1 MKIVITEDQ
10 YNKLRNQNSIDR
22 ILDKISKQGM
32 GSLDQYEMETLDNE
46 NNPNFNEKSFLISKI
61 KYIVEKYGNIF
72 LEGLTNDSLP
82 IYHQNSEERHSVS
95 ELTDNFVNII
105 AYGGPDGNTELAEYP
120 VNYDELELG
129 TLKSIDEII
138 NDYEYGE

>member
-46 NNPNFNEKSFLISKI
+46 NNPNFNEKSCEAS
-61 KYIVEKYGNIF
+61 
-72 LEGLTNDSLP
+72 S
-82 IYHQNSEERHSVS
+82 
-95 ELTDNFVNII
+95 
-105 AYGGPDGNTELAEYP
+105 
-120 VNYDELELG
+120 
-129 TLKSIDEII
+129 
-138 NDYEYGE
+138 

>member
-10 YNKLRNQNSIDR
+10 YKKLRNQNSVDR
-22 ILDKISKQGM
+22 ILDKMSNQGM
-32 GSLDQYEMETLDNE
+32 GSLDQYEIDTLDNE
-46 NNPNFNEKSFLISKI
+46 NNPNFDEKSFLISKL

-72 LEGLTNDSLP
+72 LDGLTGYDLP
-82 IYHQNSEERHSVS
+82 IYQQNSEERHSVS
-95 ELTDNFVNII
+95 ELTDNFANII

>member
-10 YNKLRNQNSIDR
+10 YKKLRNQNSVDR
-22 ILDKISKQGM
+22 ILDKISNQGI
-32 GSLDQYEMETLDNE
+32 GSLDQYEKDTLDNE
-46 NNPNFNEKSFLISKI
+46 NNPNFDEKSFLISKL

-72 LEGLTNDSLP
+72 LDGLTGYDLP
-82 IYHQNSEERHSVS
+82 IYQKNSDELHSVS
-95 ELTDNFVNII
+95 ELTDNFVNIV
-105 AYGGPDGNTELAEYP
+105 AYGGPDGKTELSEYP

-129 TLKSIDEII
+129 TLKAIDEVI

>member
-1 MKIVITEDQ
+1 MKYTRKTFIDVSSI
-10 YNKLRNQNSIDR
+10 LNQFENSMDPHVFTD
-22 ILDKISKQGM
+22 LVFEFSELFLAD
-32 GSLDQYEMETLDNE
+32 
-46 NNPNFNEKSFLISKI
+46 NPNFDEKSFLISKI
-61 KYIVEKYGNIF
+61 KYIVDKYGNIF
-72 LEGLTNDSLP
+72 LDGLTGYDLP
-82 IYHQNSEERHSVS
+82 IYQQNSGERHSVS

>member
-10 YNKLRNQNSIDR
+10 YKKLRNQNSVDR
-22 ILDKISKQGM
+22 ILDKISNQGM
-32 GSLDQYEMETLDNE
+32 GSLDKYEKDTLDNE
-46 NNPNFNEKSFLISKI
+46 NNPNFDEKSFLISKL

-72 LEGLTNDSLP
+72 LDGLTDYDLP
-82 IYHQNSEERHSVS
+82 IYQQNSDELHSVS

-105 AYGGPDGNTELAEYP
+105 AYGGPNGKTELAEYP

>member
-10 YNKLRNQNSIDR
+10 YRNLKRQKSIDR
-22 ILDKISKQGM
+22 ILDKISNQGM
-32 GSLDQYEMETLDNE
+32 DSLDQYEIDTLDNE
-46 NNPNFNEKSFLISKI
+46 NNPNFDEKSFLISKI

-72 LEGLTNDSLP
+72 LDGLTGYDLP
-82 IYHQNSEERHSVS
+82 IYQQNSDERHSVS

-105 AYGGPDGNTELAEYP
+105 AYGGPDGKTEIAEYP

-129 TLKSIDEII
+129 TLKSIDDVI

>member
-10 YNKLRNQNSIDR
+10 YKKLRNQNSVDR
-22 ILDKISKQGM
+22 ILDKISKQGI
-32 GSLDQYEMETLDNE
+32 GSLDQYEKDTLDNE
-46 NNPNFNEKSFLISKI
+46 NNPNFDEKSFLISKL

-72 LEGLTNDSLP
+72 LDGLTGYDLP
-82 IYHQNSEERHSVS
+82 IYRQNSDELHSVS

-105 AYGGPDGNTELAEYP
+105 TYGGPDGKTELAEYP